1 MTIMDFRVKGRQM
14 KRLYEFTLAIVLLI
28 LSLVFGSTPG
38 TAHAASFISADEV
51 RQLQSSNAS
60 FLLIDVRMSQSF
72 NLKHIEGAINIPAF
86 SIGKKRLP
94 AGQIIIYDG
103 GIGTIEAR
111 DAMGNLTAAGNTS
124 VFILEGGLAG
134 WEALGLPMTVQTGI
148 LSTRLSETV
157 SVTELSRA
165 MSDGLNLI
173 IADIRMPEVFREGTV
188 PGARNISPDDV
199 LDVSRG
205 WRKDSIIILIDS
217 GDDEALKQAE
227 KLRRAGFK
235 LIRFLYGGFPE
246 WKRQNAK

>member
-1 MTIMDFRVKGRQM
+1 M
-14 KRLYEFTLAIVLLI
+14 KRLYGLTLAIVLLI
-28 LSLVFGSTPG
+28 LSLVFGTPP
-38 TAHAASFISADEV
+38 AIAQPAPLISADEV

-72 NLKHIEGAINIPAF
+72 NMKHIEGAINIPAF

-103 GIGTIEAR
+103 WICTIEAG
-111 DAMGNLTAAGNTS
+111 DAMDKLIAAGNTS
-124 VFILEGGLAG
+124 VFILEGGIAR
-134 WEALGLPMTVQTGI
+134 WEAMGLPMTVQTGI
-148 LSTRLSETV
+148 LSTRLSEPI

-165 MSDGLNLI
+165 MSDGLDLI
-173 IADIRMPEVFREGTV
+173 VVDIRMPEAFQEGTIS
-188 PGARNISPDDV
+188 GARNIAPDDL

>member
-1 MTIMDFRVKGRQM
+1 
-14 KRLYEFTLAIVLLI
+14 
-28 LSLVFGSTPG
+28 
-38 TAHAASFISADEV
+38 
-51 RQLQSSNAS
+51 
-60 FLLIDVRMSQSF
+60 
-72 NLKHIEGAINIPAF
+72 
-86 SIGKKRLP
+86 
-94 AGQIIIYDG
+94 
-103 GIGTIEAR
+103 
-111 DAMGNLTAAGNTS
+111 
-124 VFILEGGLAG
+124 
-134 WEALGLPMTVQTGI
+134 
-148 LSTRLSETV
+148 LSEPI

-165 MSDGLNLI
+165 MSDGLDLI
-173 IADIRMPEVFREGTV
+173 IADIRMPEAFMEGTV